1 MTNKIASVRNGPRDL
16 RRCRTAESLLI
27 WKELR
32 ITMRRDEWRKKKL
45 GRRGLSMGLCA
56 LMLAACILPCAAAEP
71 IGDGVVPL
79 YDEAYYAMTDY
90 YGNLTDGSVVKSYIT
105 NGVTTITDY
114 GQYDQVNNLT
124 DGTVPTTADG
134 KTVFQF
140 TKVPSHFYFEGKT
153 AKPFEQLPWTLS
165 VHYTLNGL
173 PVKAE
178 ELAGAK
184 GVVEINVDATPNESA
199 SEYAR
204 NNYTLEAMAI
214 FNQDD
219 ILSLEAPGAQ
229 VQLVGNL
236 RAVLFLAFPGEEGH
250 FTIRVGA
257 EDFSFGG
264 MTFLMVPATLSQL
277 EEISKLS
284 DRKDELE
291 DDYHKL
297 SDSLDVLLDS
307 LNDMSG
313 SLYASANGLDKLN
326 QARGTIS
333 GGKDKVYDAADAVR
347 GDLDAIAAALQ
358 PMSGQ
363 IDAASTAVSDSK
375 TVLSALTGEVTA
387 LRSDLKKLEE
397 LIDDVQ
403 DHQGDMEDLFD
414 QVVSMKGDLRDLEN
428 ALNAAKKTKIES
440 IEPLFGGKSG
450 KELEAALTQAETL
463 NGVFS
468 AVDKDSSKGLDFTEF
483 MAGAML
489 AGKQITDPDIARQKA
504 EAIEKA
510 YSDFFNNGY
519 KTSGDVKN
527 AVYMQYYKTIY
538 DGAVAAGMTPEMADA
553 HAKSLL
559 AEDGA
564 KYADLTADQIKAV
577 TAWETRVSMRQCFE
591 AAGGSD
597 EETVDFQGF
606 LYGALLLKNYDDPKK
621 NAASLYQLWQLNEAD
636 PGLTKLLIME
646 ADSLN
651 EKVDSLNGT
660 ISSAK
665 KQMDNILGP
674 TADVVGKLA
683 DLCKDLDDLDDLLDT
698 ADDFGDL
705 GKSVSKKLIAVLDQA
720 DALYQV
726 LDGYE
731 PKLQETLTTVKQLTE
746 TAAVTVQD
754 TSSFMG
760 SLEDL
765 MKTSGKQLDDG
776 TKQTLEGLAATLR
789 AAGNSMKKTND
800 VKAAKS
806 NISSIIEDTWD
817 EYTGDVN
824 NLLLMDANAEAESL
838 TDSRNAAPTTVQVLI
853 RTQEIKAN
861 EGGNNDVETVHAQ
874 QTTFWGRVAQMFKDL
889 WAAITGIF
897 HKG

>member
-1 MTNKIASVRNGPRDL
+1 
-16 RRCRTAESLLI
+16 
-27 WKELR
+27 
-32 ITMRRDEWRKKKL
+32 MRRDEWRKKKL
-45 GRRGLSMGLCA
+45 GQRGLSLGLCA

-124 DGTVPTTADG
+124 DGTVPATADG

-140 TKVPSHFYFEGKT
+140 TKVPGHFYFEGKT
-153 AKPFEQLPWTLS
+153 TKPFEQLPWTLS

-184 GVVEINVDATPNESA
+184 GVVEINVDAIPNESA

-264 MTFLMVPATLSQL
+264 MTFLLVPATLSQL

-358 PMSGQ
+358 PVSGQ

-387 LRSDLKKLEE
+387 LRSDLKKLEK

-450 KELEAALTQAETL
+450 KELEAALTQAKALHSAYAAGNNGEEL
-463 NGVFS
+463 NFKQFMFS
-468 AVDKDSSKGLDFTEF
+468 AL
-483 MAGAML
+483 L
-489 AGKQITDPDIARQKA
+489 AGGKSPTEAKA
-504 EAIEKA
+504 TADSLHEFYTSTYPNFNSKEAA
-510 YSDFFNNGY
+510 YA
-519 KTSGDVKN
+519 
-527 AVYMQYYKTIY
+527 AVLQQCAP
-538 DGAVAAGMTPEMADA
+538 AVAAGQMTQEQAA
-553 HAKSLL
+553 AK
-559 AEDGA
+559 A
-564 KYADLTADQIKAV
+564 KEAA
-577 TAWETRVSMRQCFE
+577 TAWATVDSMRKAFE

-597 EETVDFQGF
+597 EKTVDFQGF
-606 LYGALLLKNYDDPKK
+606 LYGALLLKNYDEPKK

-636 PGLTKLLIME
+636 EGLTKLLIME

-705 GKSVSKKLIAVLDQA
+705 GKSVSKKLIAVLDQV

-853 RTQEIKAN
+853 RTQEIKAD

>member
-1 MTNKIASVRNGPRDL
+1 MTNKIASVRNGPCDL
-16 RRCRTAESLLI
+16 RRCRTAESPLI

-45 GRRGLSMGLCA
+45 GQRGLSLGLCA
-56 LMLAACILPCAAAEP
+56 LMLATCILPCAAEEP

-124 DGTVPTTADG
+124 DGTAPVTADG

-140 TKVPSHFYFEGKT
+140 TKVPGHFYFEGKT

-184 GVVEINVDATPNESA
+184 GVVEINVDAVPNESA

-358 PMSGQ
+358 PVSGQ

-428 ALNAAKKTKIES
+428 ALNAAKKNKIES
-440 IEPLFGGKSG
+440 IEPLFGGKTG
-450 KELEAALTQAETL
+450 EQLKAALTQVETL

-489 AGKQITDPDIARQKA
+489 AGGKA
-504 EAIEKA
+504 ADAAAAKTMAESVETAYTGFKA
-510 YSDFFNNGY
+510 VGC
-519 KTSGDVKN
+519 TSSSDVKN

-538 DGAVAAGMTPEMADA
+538 DGAVAAGMTSEMADA

-559 AEDGA
+559 AEGGA
-564 KYADLTADQIKAV
+564 QYSALVTDQTKAV

-597 EETVDFQGF
+597 SHELTKSEFV
-606 LYGALLLKNYDDPKK
+606 YAAALAGKNSTKD
-621 NAASLYQLWQLNEAD
+621 AASLKQLSELNEAD
-636 PGLTKLLIME
+636 PGLTKLLILE
-646 ADSLN
+646 AD
-651 EKVDSLNGT
+651 ELNGKIKDLNST
-660 ISSAK
+660 LADAK
-665 KQMDNILGP
+665 SQMDAVLGS

-705 GKSVSKKLIAVLDQA
+705 GKSVSKKLTAVLDQV

-853 RTQEIKAN
+853 RTQEIKAD

-874 QTTFWGRVAQMFKDL
+874 QTTFLGRVAQMFKDL
-889 WAAITGIF
+889 WAAMTGIF

>member
-1 MTNKIASVRNGPRDL
+1 MKIK
-16 RRCRTAESLLI
+16 ES
-27 WKELR
+27 
-32 ITMRRDEWRKKKL
+32 KKKDL
-45 GRRGLSMGLCA
+45 GRRWLSAGLAAVLAAACA
-56 LMLAACILPCAAAEP
+56 LPCGAVEA
-71 IGDGVVPL
+71 IGDGVTPL

-124 DGTVPTTADG
+124 DGTAPTTADG

-140 TKVPSHFYFEGKT
+140 ADAPSHFYFEGKT

-173 PVKAE
+173 PAKAE
-178 ELAGAK
+178 DLAGAK
-184 GVVEINVDATPNESA
+184 GVVEIDVDAIPNEGA

-284 DRKDELE
+284 ERKDDLE
-291 DDYHKL
+291 DDYNKL
-297 SDSLDVLLDS
+297 SDSLDMLLDS
-307 LNDMSG
+307 LSDMSG

-326 QARGTIS
+326 QARDTIS
-333 GGKDKVYDAADAVR
+333 NGKDKVYSDADALR
-347 GDLDAIAAALQ
+347 GDLDGIAAVLQ
-358 PMSGQ
+358 PVSGQ
-363 IDAASTAVSDSK
+363 IDAASAAITDSK
-375 TVLSALTGEVTA
+375 TQLGTLNTAVQA
-387 LRSDLKKLEE
+387 LRGDLDKLVK
-397 LIDDVQ
+397 LIDEVQ
-403 DHQGDMEDLFD
+403 DHQDEYDTIYDQLVGMKSDLTKL
-414 QVVSMKGDLRDLEN
+414 QT
-428 ALNAAKKTKIES
+428 ALNSVKKSSAPEIDK
-440 IEPLFGGKSG
+440 LFGDKTSA
-450 KELEAALTQAETL
+450 ELKAALTQVETL

-489 AGKQITDPDIARQKA
+489 AGGKA
-504 EAIEKA
+504 ATPAAAKTMAESVETAYTGFKA
-510 YSDFFNNGY
+510 VGC
-519 KTSGDVKN
+519 TSSSDVKN

-538 DGAVAAGMTPEMADA
+538 DGAVAAGMDPEMADA

-559 AEDGA
+559 AEGGA
-564 KYADLTADQIKAV
+564 KYADLTADQIKAL
-577 TAWETRVSMRQCFE
+577 TAWETRTSLRQCFE

-597 EETVDFQGF
+597 SHDLSRSEFA
-606 LYGALLLKNYDDPKK
+606 YAAALAGKNSTKD
-621 NAASLYQLWQLNEAD
+621 AASLKQLAELNEAD
-636 PGLTKLLIME
+636 PSLAKLLILE
-646 ADSLN
+646 ADTLN
-651 EKVDSLNGT
+651 DKIDDLNDDL
-660 ISSAK
+660 AK
-665 KQMDNILGP
+665 AKSQMDAILTP
-674 TADVVGKLA
+674 TADLA
-683 DLCKDLDDLDDLLDT
+683 GSLAKICKELDDLDDLRDT
-698 ADDFGDL
+698 ADDFGNL
-705 GKSVSKKLIAVLDQA
+705 GKAAAKKCSTILEQT
-720 DALYQV
+720 DALYKI

-731 PKLQETLTTVKQLTE
+731 PKLQETLTTVKQLSE
-746 TAAVTVQD
+746 SASATVRD
-754 TSSFMG
+754 TGTFMTD
-760 SLEDL
+760 LEDL
-765 MKTSGKQLDDG
+765 MKTSGQQLDDG
-776 TKQTLEGLAATLR
+776 TKQTLEGLAAVLR
-789 AAGNSMKKTND
+789 SAAKSMTKTND
-800 VKAAKS
+800 VKSAKN

-824 NLLLMDANAEAESL
+824 NLLLMDANADAESL
-838 TDSRNAAPTTVQVLI
+838 TDSRNAAPTSVQVLI
-853 RTQEIKAN
+853 RTQEIKADKD
-861 EGGNNDVETVHAQ
+861 GNSDVETVQPQ

-889 WAAITGIF
+889 WAAVTGIF

>member
-16 RRCRTAESLLI
+16 RHCRTAESPLI

-45 GRRGLSMGLCA
+45 GQRGLSLGLCA
-56 LMLAACILPCAAAEP
+56 LMLAACILPCAAEEP

-124 DGTVPTTADG
+124 DGTAPTTADG

-140 TKVPSHFYFEGKT
+140 TDAPSHFYFEGKT

-184 GVVEINVDATPNESA
+184 GVVEINVDAVPNESA

-347 GDLDAIAAALQ
+347 GDLDAISAALQ
-358 PMSGQ
+358 PVSGQ

-428 ALNAAKKTKIES
+428 ALNAAKKNKIES
-440 IEPLFGGKSG
+440 IEPLFGGKTG
-450 KELEAALTQAETL
+450 EQLKAALTQVETL
-463 NGVFS
+463 NGVFIQ
-468 AVDKDSSKGLDFTEF
+468 VDKDGKEGLSFTEF

-489 AGKQITDPDIARQKA
+489 AGGKA
-504 EAIEKA
+504 ADAAAAKTMAESVETA
-510 YSDFFNNGY
+510 YTGFQAAGC
-519 KTSGDVKN
+519 TSSSDVKN

-559 AEDGA
+559 AEGGA
-564 KYADLTADQIKAV
+564 QYSALVTDQTKAV
-577 TAWETRVSMRQCFE
+577 TAWETRTSLRQCFE

-597 EETVDFQGF
+597 SHELTKSEFV
-606 LYGALLLKNYDDPKK
+606 YAAALAGKNSTKD
-621 NAASLYQLWQLNEAD
+621 AASLKQLAELNEAD
-636 PGLTKLLIME
+636 PGLTKLLILE
-646 ADSLN
+646 AD
-651 EKVDSLNGT
+651 ELNGKIKDLNST
-660 ISSAK
+660 LADAK

-698 ADDFGDL
+698 AGDFGDL
-705 GKSVSKKLIAVLDQA
+705 GKSVSKKLTAVLDQV

-853 RTQEIKAN
+853 RTQEIKAD

-889 WAAITGIF
+889 WAAMTGIF

>member
-1 MTNKIASVRNGPRDL
+1 
-16 RRCRTAESLLI
+16 
-27 WKELR
+27 
-32 ITMRRDEWRKKKL
+32 MRRDEWRKKKL
-45 GRRGLSMGLCA
+45 GQRGLSLGLCA

-124 DGTVPTTADG
+124 DGTAPTTADG

-140 TKVPSHFYFEGKT
+140 TDVPGHFYFEGKT

-173 PVKAE
+173 PAKAE

-184 GVVEINVDATPNESA
+184 GVVEINVDAVPNESA

-347 GDLDAIAAALQ
+347 GDLDGIAAALQ
-358 PMSGQ
+358 PVSGQ

-428 ALNAAKKTKIES
+428 ALNAAKRNKIES
-440 IEPLFGGKSG
+440 IEPLFGDKTGEQLKT
-450 KELEAALTQAETL
+450 ALTQVETL

-489 AGKQITDPDIARQKA
+489 AGGKA
-504 EAIEKA
+504 ADA
-510 YSDFFNNGY
+510 
-519 KTSGDVKN
+519 KTAADTAATVEDTYAKFQAAGCTSSSDVKN
-527 AVYMQYYKTIY
+527 AVYMQYYEKIAT
-538 DGAVAAGMTPEMADA
+538 AAKAQGMSDEQAA
-553 HAKSLL
+553 AYAESLL
-559 AEDGA
+559 AEGGA
-564 KYADLTADQIKAV
+564 QYSALVTDQTKAV

-597 EETVDFQGF
+597 SHELTKSEFA
-606 LYGALLLKNYDDPKK
+606 YAAALAGKNSTKD
-621 NAASLYQLWQLNEAD
+621 AASLKQLSELNEAD

-646 ADSLN
+646 ADTLK

-660 ISSAK
+660 ISTTK

-698 ADDFGDL
+698 AGDFGDL
-705 GKSVSKKLIAVLDQA
+705 GKSVSKKLTAVLDQV

-853 RTQEIKAN
+853 RTQEIKAD

-889 WAAITGIF
+889 WAAMTGIF

>member
-16 RRCRTAESLLI
+16 RRCRTAESPII

-45 GRRGLSMGLCA
+45 GQRGLSLGLCA

-124 DGTVPTTADG
+124 DGTAPTTADG

-140 TKVPSHFYFEGKT
+140 TDAPSHFYFEGKT
-153 AKPFEQLPWTLS
+153 TKPFEQLPWTLS

-184 GVVEINVDATPNESA
+184 GVVEINVDAVPNESA

-347 GDLDAIAAALQ
+347 GDLDAISAALQ
-358 PMSGQ
+358 PVSGQ

-414 QVVSMKGDLRDLEN
+414 QVVSMKGDLRDLVY

-450 KELEAALTQAETL
+450 KELEAALTQAKALHNAYAAGNNGKEL
-463 NGVFS
+463 NFKQFMIS
-468 AVDKDSSKGLDFTEF
+468 AL
-483 MAGAML
+483 L
-489 AGKQITDPDIARQKA
+489 AGGKNAA
-504 EAIEKA
+504 EAKA
-510 YSDFFNNGY
+510 TADSLYEFY
-519 KTSGDVKN
+519 TSTYPKFDSKEAAYA
-527 AVYMQYYKTIY
+527 AVLQQCAP
-538 DGAVAAGMTPEMADA
+538 AVAAGQMTQEQAA
-553 HAKSLL
+553 AK
-559 AEDGA
+559 ATEA
-564 KYADLTADQIKAV
+564 A
-577 TAWETRVSMRQCFE
+577 TAWATVDSMHKAFE

-597 EETVDFQGF
+597 EKTVDFQGF
-606 LYGALLLKNYDDPKK
+606 LYGALLLKNYDEPKK
-621 NAASLYQLWQLNEAD
+621 NASSLYQLWQLNEAD

-705 GKSVSKKLIAVLDQA
+705 GKSVSKKRTAVLDQV

-853 RTQEIKAN
+853 RTQEIKADA
-861 EGGNNDVETVHAQ
+861 GGNNDVETVHAQ

-889 WAAITGIF
+889 WAAMTGIF

>member
-1 MTNKIASVRNGPRDL
+1 
-16 RRCRTAESLLI
+16 
-27 WKELR
+27 
-32 ITMRRDEWRKKKL
+32 MRRDEWRKKKL
-45 GRRGLSMGLCA
+45 GRRGLSLGLCA
-56 LMLAACILPCAAAEP
+56 LMLAACILPCAAVEP

-124 DGTVPTTADG
+124 DGTAPTTADG

-153 AKPFEQLPWTLS
+153 TKPFEQLPWTLS

-184 GVVEINVDATPNESA
+184 GVVEINVDAIPNESA

-358 PMSGQ
+358 PVSGQ

-375 TVLSALTGEVTA
+375 TVLSTLTGEVTA
-387 LRSDLKKLEE
+387 LRSDLKKLEK

-403 DHQGDMEDLFD
+403 DHQGDMEDLFE
-414 QVVSMKGDLRDLEN
+414 QMVSMKGDLRDLEN

-450 KELEAALTQAETL
+450 KELEAALTQAKALHSAYAAGNNGEEL
-463 NGVFS
+463 NFKQFMFS
-468 AVDKDSSKGLDFTEF
+468 AL
-483 MAGAML
+483 L
-489 AGKQITDPDIARQKA
+489 AGGKSPTEAKA
-504 EAIEKA
+504 TADSLHEFYTSTYPNFNSKEAA
-510 YSDFFNNGY
+510 YA
-519 KTSGDVKN
+519 
-527 AVYMQYYKTIY
+527 AVLQQCAP
-538 DGAVAAGMTPEMADA
+538 AVAAGQMTQEQAA
-553 HAKSLL
+553 AK
-559 AEDGA
+559 A
-564 KYADLTADQIKAV
+564 KEAA
-577 TAWETRVSMRQCFE
+577 TAWATVDSMRKAFE

-597 EETVDFQGF
+597 EKTVDFQGF
-606 LYGALLLKNYDDPKK
+606 LYGALLLKNYDKPKK

-636 PGLTKLLIME
+636 EGLTKLLIME

-665 KQMDNILGP
+665 KQMDNILEP

-683 DLCKDLDDLDDLLDT
+683 DLCKDLDDLDDLLDI

-705 GKSVSKKLIAVLDQA
+705 GKSVSKKLTAVLDQV

-800 VKAAKS
+800 VKAAKN

-853 RTQEIKAN
+853 RTQEIKAD
-861 EGGNNDVETVHAQ
+861 EGRNNDVETVHAQ
-874 QTTFWGRVAQMFKDL
+874 PTNFWGRVAQMFKDL

>member
-1 MTNKIASVRNGPRDL
+1 MKIK
-16 RRCRTAESLLI
+16 ES
-27 WKELR
+27 
-32 ITMRRDEWRKKKL
+32 KKKDL
-45 GRRGLSMGLCA
+45 GRRWLSAGLAAVLAAACA
-56 LMLAACILPCAAAEP
+56 LPCGAVEA
-71 IGDGVVPL
+71 IGDGVTPL

-124 DGTVPTTADG
+124 DGTAPTTADG

-140 TKVPSHFYFEGKT
+140 TDAPSHFYFEGKT

-184 GVVEINVDATPNESA
+184 GVVEINVDAIPNEGA

-284 DRKDELE
+284 ERKDDLE
-291 DDYHKL
+291 DDYNKL

-307 LNDMSG
+307 LSDMSG

-326 QARGTIS
+326 QARNTIS
-333 GGKDKVYDAADAVR
+333 SSKNKVYTDADALR
-347 GDLDAIAAALQ
+347 GDLDGIAAVLQ
-358 PMSGQ
+358 PVSGQ
-363 IDAASTAVSDSK
+363 IDAASAAITDAKSELAVLNTAVQ
-375 TVLSALTGEVTA
+375 E
-387 LRSDLKKLEE
+387 LRGDLDKLVK
-397 LIDDVQ
+397 LIDEVQ
-403 DHQGDMEDLFD
+403 DHQDEYDTIYDQLVGMKSDLTKL
-414 QVVSMKGDLRDLEN
+414 QT
-428 ALNAAKKTKIES
+428 ALNSVKKSSAPEIDK
-440 IEPLFGGKSG
+440 LFGDKTSA
-450 KELEAALTQAETL
+450 ELKAALTQVEML
-463 NGVFS
+463 NGVFDS
-468 AVDKDSSKGLDFTEF
+468 VDEDSSKGLDFTEF

-489 AGKQITDPDIARQKA
+489 AGGKA
-504 EAIEKA
+504 ATPAAAKTMAESVETAYTGFKA
-510 YSDFFNNGY
+510 AGY

-527 AVYMQYYKTIY
+527 AVYKQCLDVAAAQIRAAYPGLSEEEVQKQAAAAVESQLADKDSEAYKTMEQ
-538 DGAVAAGMTPEMADA
+538 A
-553 HAKSLL
+553 L
-559 AEDGA
+559 
-564 KYADLTADQIKAV
+564 
-577 TAWETRVSMRQCFE
+577 TAWETRTSLRQCFE

-597 EETVDFQGF
+597 SHDLSRSEFA
-606 LYGALLLKNYDDPKK
+606 YAAALAGKNSTKD
-621 NAASLYQLWQLNEAD
+621 AASLKQLAELNEAD
-636 PGLTKLLIME
+636 PSLAKLLILE
-646 ADSLN
+646 ADTLN
-651 EKVDSLNGT
+651 DKIDDLNDDL
-660 ISSAK
+660 AK
-665 KQMDNILGP
+665 AKSQMDAILTP
-674 TADVVGKLA
+674 TADLA
-683 DLCKDLDDLDDLLDT
+683 GSLAKICKELDDLDDLRDT
-698 ADDFGDL
+698 ADDFGNL
-705 GKSVSKKLIAVLDQA
+705 GKAAAKKCSTILEQT
-720 DALYQV
+720 DALYKI

-731 PKLQETLTTVKQLTE
+731 PKLQETLTTVKQLSE
-746 TAAVTVQD
+746 SASATVRD
-754 TSSFMG
+754 TGTFMTD
-760 SLEDL
+760 LEDL
-765 MKTSGKQLDDG
+765 MKTSGQQLDDG
-776 TKQTLEGLAATLR
+776 TKQTLEGLAAVLR
-789 AAGNSMKKTND
+789 SAAKSMTKTND
-800 VKAAKS
+800 VKSAKN

-824 NLLLMDANAEAESL
+824 NLLLMDANADAESL
-838 TDSRNAAPTTVQVLI
+838 TDSRNAAPTSVQVLI
-853 RTQEIKAN
+853 RTQEIKADKD
-861 EGGNNDVETVHAQ
+861 GNSDVETVQPQ

-889 WAAITGIF
+889 WAAVTGIF

>member
-1 MTNKIASVRNGPRDL
+1 MKIK
-16 RRCRTAESLLI
+16 ES
-27 WKELR
+27 
-32 ITMRRDEWRKKKL
+32 KKKDL
-45 GRRGLSMGLCA
+45 GRRWLSAGLAAVLAAACA
-56 LMLAACILPCAAAEP
+56 LPCGAVEA
-71 IGDGVVPL
+71 IGDGVTPL

-124 DGTVPTTADG
+124 DGTAPTTADG

-140 TKVPSHFYFEGKT
+140 TDAPSHFYFEGKT
-153 AKPFEQLPWTLS
+153 TKPFEQLPWTLS

-173 PVKAE
+173 PAKAE

-184 GVVEINVDATPNESA
+184 GVVEIDVDAIPNEGA

-284 DRKDELE
+284 ERKDDLE
-291 DDYHKL
+291 DDYNKL

-307 LNDMSG
+307 LSDMSG

-326 QARGTIS
+326 QARDTIS
-333 GGKDKVYDAADAVR
+333 NGKDKVYSDADALR
-347 GDLDAIAAALQ
+347 GDLDGIAAVLQ
-358 PMSGQ
+358 PVSGQ
-363 IDAASTAVSDSK
+363 IDAASAAITDSK
-375 TVLSALTGEVTA
+375 TQLATLNTAVQA
-387 LRSDLKKLEE
+387 LRGDLDKLVK
-397 LIDDVQ
+397 LIDEVQ
-403 DHQGDMEDLFD
+403 DHQDEYDTIYDQLVGMKSDLTKL
-414 QVVSMKGDLRDLEN
+414 QT
-428 ALNAAKKTKIES
+428 ALNSVKKSSAPEIDK
-440 IEPLFGGKSG
+440 LFGDKTSA
-450 KELEAALTQAETL
+450 ELKAALTQVEML
-463 NGVFS
+463 NGKNGVFDQ
-468 AVDKDSSKGLDFTEF
+468 VDKDGKEGLNFTEF

-489 AGKQITDPDIARQKA
+489 AGGKA
-504 EAIEKA
+504 ATPAAAKTMAESVETAYTGFKA
-510 YSDFFNNGY
+510 VGC
-519 KTSGDVKN
+519 TSSSDVKN

-538 DGAVAAGMTPEMADA
+538 DGAVAAGMDPEMADA

-559 AEDGA
+559 AEGGA

-577 TAWETRVSMRQCFE
+577 TAWETRVAMRQCFE

-597 EETVDFQGF
+597 SHELSRSEFAYAV
-606 LYGALLLKNYDDPKK
+606 ALAGKNSTKD
-621 NAASLYQLWQLNEAD
+621 AASLKQLAELNEAD
-636 PGLTKLLIME
+636 PSLAKLLILE
-646 ADSLN
+646 ADTLN
-651 EKVDSLNGT
+651 DKIDDLNDDL
-660 ISSAK
+660 AK
-665 KQMDNILGP
+665 AKSQMDAILTP
-674 TADVVGKLA
+674 TADLA
-683 DLCKDLDDLDDLLDT
+683 GSLAKICKELDDLDDLRDT
-698 ADDFGDL
+698 ADDFGNL
-705 GKSVSKKLIAVLDQA
+705 GKAAAKKCSTILEQT
-720 DALYQV
+720 DALYKI

-731 PKLQETLTTVKQLTE
+731 PKLQETLTTVKQLSE
-746 TAAVTVQD
+746 SASATVRD
-754 TSSFMG
+754 TGTFMTD
-760 SLEDL
+760 LEDL
-765 MKTSGKQLDDG
+765 MKTSGQQLDDG
-776 TKQTLEGLAATLR
+776 TKQTLEGLAAVLR
-789 AAGNSMKKTND
+789 SAAKSMTKTND
-800 VKAAKS
+800 VKSAKN

-824 NLLLMDANAEAESL
+824 NLLLMDANADAESL
-838 TDSRNAAPTTVQVLI
+838 TDSRNAAPTSVQVLI
-853 RTQEIKAN
+853 RTQEIKADKD
-861 EGGNNDVETVHAQ
+861 GNSDVETVQPQ

-889 WAAITGIF
+889 WAAVTGIF

>member
-16 RRCRTAESLLI
+16 RRCRTAESPLI

-45 GRRGLSMGLCA
+45 GQRGLSLGLCA

-124 DGTVPTTADG
+124 DGTAPTTADG
-134 KTVFQF
+134 KTVFRF
-140 TKVPSHFYFEGKT
+140 TKVPGHFYFEGKT

-184 GVVEINVDATPNESA
+184 GVVEINVDAIPNEST

-358 PMSGQ
+358 PVSGQ

-414 QVVSMKGDLRDLEN
+414 QVVSMKGDLRDLED

-440 IEPLFGGKSG
+440 IEPLFGGKSS
-450 KELEAALTQAETL
+450 KELEAALTQVEKL

-468 AVDKDSSKGLDFTEF
+468 AVDKDGSKGLDFTEF

-489 AGKQITDPDIARQKA
+489 AGGKA
-504 EAIEKA
+504 ADANTAAATAATVEDTYAKFQA
-510 YSDFFNNGY
+510 AGCKS
-519 KTSGDVKN
+519 SSDVKN
-527 AVYMQYYKTIY
+527 AVYMQYYGKI
-538 DGAVAAGMTPEMADA
+538 VAAAKAQGMSDEQAA
-553 HAKSLL
+553 AYAESLL
-559 AEDGA
+559 AEGGA
-564 KYADLTADQIKAV
+564 QYSVLVTDQTKAV

-597 EETVDFQGF
+597 SHELTKSEFA
-606 LYGALLLKNYDDPKK
+606 YAAALAGGENAKT
-621 NAASLYQLWQLNEAD
+621 AASLKQLAELNEAD

-705 GKSVSKKLIAVLDQA
+705 GKSVSKKLIAVLDQV

-765 MKTSGKQLDDG
+765 MKTSGKQLDNG

-853 RTQEIKAN
+853 RTQEIKAD

-889 WAAITGIF
+889 WAAITGVF

>member
-1 MTNKIASVRNGPRDL
+1 
-16 RRCRTAESLLI
+16 
-27 WKELR
+27 
-32 ITMRRDEWRKKKL
+32 MRRDEWRRKKL
-45 GRRGLSMGLCA
+45 GQRGLSLGLCA

-140 TKVPSHFYFEGKT
+140 TDAPGHFYFEGKT
-153 AKPFEQLPWTLS
+153 TKPFEQLPWTLS

-184 GVVEINVDATPNESA
+184 GVVEINVDAIPNESA

-333 GGKDKVYDAADAVR
+333 GGKDKVYGAADAVR
-347 GDLDAIAAALQ
+347 GDLNAIAAALQ
-358 PMSGQ
+358 PVSGQ

-387 LRSDLKKLEE
+387 LRSDLKKLEK

-440 IEPLFGGKSG
+440 IEPLFGGKRS
-450 KELEAALTQAETL
+450 KELEAALTQAKALHNAYAAGNNGKEL
-463 NGVFS
+463 NFEQFMFS
-468 AVDKDSSKGLDFTEF
+468 VL
-483 MAGAML
+483 L
-489 AGKQITDPDIARQKA
+489 AGGKNAA
-504 EAIEKA
+504 EAKA
-510 YSDFFNNGY
+510 TADSLY
-519 KTSGDVKN
+519 KFYTSTYPNFDSKEAAYA
-527 AVYMQYYKTIY
+527 AVLQQC
-538 DGAVAAGMTPEMADA
+538 APVVAAGQMTQEQAA
-553 HAKSLL
+553 AK
-559 AEDGA
+559 ATEA
-564 KYADLTADQIKAV
+564 A
-577 TAWETRVSMRQCFE
+577 TAWATVDSMHKAFE

-597 EETVDFQGF
+597 EKTVDFQGF
-606 LYGALLLKNYDDPKK
+606 LYGALLLKNYDEPKK

-636 PGLTKLLIME
+636 EGLTKLLIME

-705 GKSVSKKLIAVLDQA
+705 GKSVSKKLTAVLDQV

-760 SLEDL
+760 SLEDM

-800 VKAAKS
+800 VKAAKN

-824 NLLLMDANAEAESL
+824 NLLLMDANADAQSL
-838 TDSRNAAPTTVQVLI
+838 TDSRNTAPTTVQVLI
-853 RTQEIKAN
+853 RTQEIKAD
-861 EGGNNDVETVHAQ
+861 EGENNDVETAHAQ

-889 WAAITGIF
+889 WAAITGVF

>member
-1 MTNKIASVRNGPRDL
+1 
-16 RRCRTAESLLI
+16 
-27 WKELR
+27 
-32 ITMRRDEWRKKKL
+32 MRRDEWRKKKL

-124 DGTVPTTADG
+124 DGTVPATADG

-140 TKVPSHFYFEGKT
+140 TKVPIHFYFEGKT
-153 AKPFEQLPWTLS
+153 TKPFEQLPWTLS

-184 GVVEINVDATPNESA
+184 GVVEINVDAIPNESA

-277 EEISKLS
+277 DEIAKLS

-358 PMSGQ
+358 PVSGQ

-450 KELEAALTQAETL
+450 KELEAALTQAKALHSAYAAGNNGEEL
-463 NGVFS
+463 NFKQFMFS
-468 AVDKDSSKGLDFTEF
+468 AL
-483 MAGAML
+483 L
-489 AGKQITDPDIARQKA
+489 AGGKSPTEAKA
-504 EAIEKA
+504 TADSLHEFYTSTYPNFNSKEAA
-510 YSDFFNNGY
+510 YA
-519 KTSGDVKN
+519 
-527 AVYMQYYKTIY
+527 AVLQQCAP
-538 DGAVAAGMTPEMADA
+538 AVAAGQMTQEQAA
-553 HAKSLL
+553 AK
-559 AEDGA
+559 A
-564 KYADLTADQIKAV
+564 KEAA
-577 TAWETRVSMRQCFE
+577 TAWATVDSMRKAFE

-597 EETVDFQGF
+597 EKTVDFQGF
-606 LYGALLLKNYDDPKK
+606 LYGALLLKNYDEPKK

-636 PGLTKLLIME
+636 EGLTKLLILE

-665 KQMDNILGP
+665 KQMDNILEP

-683 DLCKDLDDLDDLLDT
+683 DLCKDLDDLDDLLDI

-705 GKSVSKKLIAVLDQA
+705 GKSVSKKLTAVLDQV

-800 VKAAKS
+800 VKAAKN

-853 RTQEIKAN
+853 RTQEIKAD

-889 WAAITGIF
+889 WAAITGVF